1 MTQKTIAKFW
11 IATQAELQDVLL
23 HEHLVQRFEPTKD
36 KQIVHEI
43 VSELYCRYVPLC
55 RMLDR
60 CYDQTLQVQKR
71 EVIQGLAQAANQRML
86 ELQQKVKQMELS
98 EFTYIDGALRELH
111 LIPEDV
117 QPMRPCYFPLERSA
131 EHGGLIAASSK
142 ILQPLTSSSSEELS
156 SSSESE
162 EEPPPDPRRPIVR
175 RDRVK
180 EKRIAALNLILAH
193 EKARRARI
201 MQLNFRL
208 HPKLFYPKP
217 REDAIQDFPY
227 EFYHKPD
234 QFMLIPVKR
243 TVYNWD
249 YYVKKKDVV
258 AFPYY
263 KPPGWVEQIV
273 EPEPAKDIE
282 NPQPVVSEVEEKPE
296 EEEEDSTEE
305 KIEKMIRNR
314 SARKI
319 QRYWWKYQ
327 ERKRLLRE
335 RYNRSVVLGMI
346 DEMERGPNL
355 NARIEQAEAERRK
368 RKPEF
373 DEAFLKAVEDEKTR
387 ILQQRGPWI
396 MEDISDH
403 IRAWF
408 REFYDRAH
416 AFDRYPEI
424 WEGGTILVI
433 KGETLT
439 PEEYMEVQRKKAL
452 EKLKSAEQKKKEAE
466 ARKKAKELEKEKKKE
481 AKEKL
486 KEQRREEK
494 ELEKRE
500 GKTYDFKKPEFA
512 TNAYITIEE
521 SIARYEKDW
530 YFIDEL
536 DSEEELPIME
546 WITLD
551 KFAEVHQE
559 LRPIVDEV
567 LRGERELLQKALCKD
582 NKKKYKPAKPK
593 KEKRK
598 RKGKKGKKKKE
609 APDLTADRTID
620 SLYEELIEKN
630 VIRTYKKRRIDD
642 FIGDYNYA
650 AYEKRN
656 FLLEDPPAAMGEVRD
671 IIKTWLFGM
680 GSLGLPKPKSF
691 CLLGPSGY
699 GKTMLVEAVCNETDA
714 VLFDLSVATV
724 APIPVAEIPLM
735 MHMILKMARI
745 LQPTVIC
752 IDEAHKLFYKKIPPD
767 EKSLDPTKLG
777 KVLFKRLIK
786 QIKKDEK
793 ILLVGTSS
801 QPWTAKVGKFKKCF
815 EKFLLIPKTDYGSTQ
830 LLWRHALSKKV
841 GIGKDFDLSPLS
853 LVTRGYAPAQ
863 ILGCV
868 NQTLGLRRRMRLA
881 REPLTAHELLEHF
894 LTKNPPE
901 YRITDKEYLKFIK
914 FYKKADKL
922 AKQRAKMLKIREAEI
937 AKQKAK
943 EAKKKK

>member
-1 MTQKTIAKFW
+1 MTQETIAKFW
-11 IATQAELQDVLL
+11 IATQSELQDVLL
-23 HEHLVQRFEPTKD
+23 HEQLVQRFEPTRD

-43 VSELYCRYVPLC
+43 LSELYCRYVPLC

-71 EVIQGLAQAANQRML
+71 EVIQRLALTANQRML

-98 EFTYIDGALRELH
+98 EFTYVDGALRELH

-117 QPMRPCYFPLERSA
+117 QPLRPCYFPMERSA
-131 EHGGLIAASSK
+131 QCSELIATSSK
-142 ILQPLTSSSSEELS
+142 AMEPLTSSSSSEGLG

-162 EEPPPDPRRPIVR
+162 DEPPPDPRRPIVK
-175 RDRVK
+175 RDRAK
-180 EKRIAALNLILAH
+180 EKRVAALNLILAH

-201 MQLNFRL
+201 LQVNFRL
-208 HPKLFYPKP
+208 HPKLFYPRP
-217 REDAIQDFPY
+217 REDSIQDVPY
-227 EFYHKPD
+227 EFYHKPN

-243 TVYNWD
+243 TVYDWD

-263 KPPGWVEQIV
+263 RPPGWVEEIKPQEVLEKVEIIEPIKVEVKQEIIEDNTDELVERMIQI
-273 EPEPAKDIE
+273 
-282 NPQPVVSEVEEKPE
+282 
-296 EEEEDSTEE
+296 
-305 KIEKMIRNR
+305 R

-319 QRYWWKYQ
+319 QKYWRNYQ
-327 ERKRLLRE
+327 ERKQLLRE

-346 DEMERGPNL
+346 DEEERGPNL
-355 NARIEQAEAERRK
+355 NSRIEQAEAERRK

-373 DEAFLKAVEDEKTR
+373 DEAFLQAIDDEKTR

-403 IRAWF
+403 VRAWF

-424 WEGGTILVI
+424 WEGGTLLVI

-452 EKLKSAEQKKKEAE
+452 EKLKSVEQKKKEAE
-466 ARKKAKELEKEKKKE
+466 LRKKAKELAKEKKKE

-486 KEQRREEK
+486 REQRREEK
-494 ELEKRE
+494 ELEKKQ

-521 SIARYEKDW
+521 TIERYEKDW
-530 YFIDEL
+530 YFIDEMEN
-536 DSEEELPIME
+536 EEELPIME

-582 NKKKYKPAKPK
+582 SKKKYKAAKPK
-593 KEKRK
+593 KERRK
-598 RKGKKGKKKKE
+598 RAGKKGKKKKKE
-609 APDLTADRTID
+609 APDLTADRTVD
-620 SLYEELIEKN
+620 SLFEELIDKN
-630 VIRTYKKRRIDD
+630 IIRAYKKRKIDD
-642 FIGDYNYA
+642 YIGDYNYGA
-650 AYEKRN
+650 FEKRN
-656 FLLEDPPAAMGEVRD
+656 YLLEDPPAAMGEVRN

-680 GSLGLPKPKSF
+680 GPLDLQKPKSF

-699 GKTMLVEAVCNETDA
+699 GKTMLVEAISNETDA
-714 VLFDLSVATV
+714 VLFDLSVKTV
-724 APIPVAEIPLM
+724 APIPSNQIPLLL
-735 MHMILKMARI
+735 HMVLKMGRI

-752 IDEAHKLFYKKIPPD
+752 IDEAHKLFYKKIPAD
-767 EKSLDPTKLG
+767 EQSLDPTKLG
-777 KVLFKRLIK
+777 KVLFKQVVK
-786 QIKKDEK
+786 KIKKDEK

-801 QPWTAKVGKFKKCF
+801 QPWMAKAGKFKKCF

-830 LLWRHALSKKV
+830 LLWRHALSQKV
-841 GIGKDFDLSPLS
+841 GVGKDFDISPLS
-853 LVTRGYAPAQ
+853 LVTRGYSPGQ
-863 ILGCV
+863 ILSCV
-868 NQTLGLRRRMRLA
+868 HQTLGLRRRMRLA
-881 REPLTAHELLEHF
+881 REPLTAQELLDYF
-894 LTKNPPE
+894 LQKVPPE
-901 YRITDKEYLKFIK
+901 YPIADKEYLKYEK

-922 AKQRAKMLKIREAEI
+922 AKQRAKMLKIRAEEL
-937 AKQKAK
+937 AKKKAK

>member
-1 MTQKTIAKFW
+1 MTQETIAKFW
-11 IATQAELQDVLL
+11 IATQSELQDVLL
-23 HEHLVQRFEPTKD
+23 HEQLVQRFEPTRD

-43 VSELYCRYVPLC
+43 LSELYCRYVPLC

-71 EVIQGLAQAANQRML
+71 EVIQRLALTANQRML

-98 EFTYIDGALRELH
+98 EFTYVDGALRELH

-117 QPMRPCYFPLERSA
+117 QPLRPCYFPMERSA
-131 EHGGLIAASSK
+131 QCSELIATSSK
-142 ILQPLTSSSSEELS
+142 AMEPLTSSSSSEGLG

-162 EEPPPDPRRPIVR
+162 DEPPPDPRRPIVK
-175 RDRVK
+175 RDRAK
-180 EKRIAALNLILAH
+180 EKRVAALNLILAH

-201 MQLNFRL
+201 LQVNFRL
-208 HPKLFYPKP
+208 HPKLFYPRP
-217 REDAIQDFPY
+217 REDSIQDVPY
-227 EFYHKPD
+227 EFYHKPN

-243 TVYNWD
+243 TVYDWD

-263 KPPGWVEQIV
+263 RPPGWVEEIKPQEVLEKVEIIEPIKVEVKQEIIEDNTDELVERMIQI
-273 EPEPAKDIE
+273 
-282 NPQPVVSEVEEKPE
+282 
-296 EEEEDSTEE
+296 
-305 KIEKMIRNR
+305 R

-319 QRYWWKYQ
+319 QKYWRNYQ
-327 ERKRLLRE
+327 ERKQLLRE

-346 DEMERGPNL
+346 DEEERGPNL
-355 NARIEQAEAERRK
+355 NSRIEQAEAERRK

-373 DEAFLKAVEDEKTR
+373 DEAFLQAIDDEKTR

-403 IRAWF
+403 VRAWF

-424 WEGGTILVI
+424 WEGGTLLVI

-452 EKLKSAEQKKKEAE
+452 EKLKSVEQKKKEAE
-466 ARKKAKELEKEKKKE
+466 LRKKAKELAKEKKKE

-486 KEQRREEK
+486 REQRREEK
-494 ELEKRE
+494 ELEKKQ

-521 SIARYEKDW
+521 TIERYEKDW
-530 YFIDEL
+530 YFIDEMEN
-536 DSEEELPIME
+536 EEELPIME

-582 NKKKYKPAKPK
+582 SKKKYKAAKPK
-593 KEKRK
+593 KERRK
-598 RKGKKGKKKKE
+598 RAGKKGKKKKKE
-609 APDLTADRTID
+609 APDLTADRTVD
-620 SLYEELIEKN
+620 SLFEELIDKN
-630 VIRTYKKRRIDD
+630 IIRAYKKRKIDD
-642 FIGDYNYA
+642 YIGDYNYGA
-650 AYEKRN
+650 FEKRN
-656 FLLEDPPAAMGEVRD
+656 YLLEDPPAAMGEVRN

-680 GSLGLPKPKSF
+680 GPLDLQKPKSF

-699 GKTMLVEAVCNETDA
+699 GKTMLVEAISNETDA
-714 VLFDLSVATV
+714 VLFDLSVKTV
-724 APIPVAEIPLM
+724 APIPSNQIPLLL
-735 MHMILKMARI
+735 HMVLKMGRI

-752 IDEAHKLFYKKIPPD
+752 IDEAHKLFYKKIPAD
-767 EKSLDPTKLG
+767 EQSLDPTKLG
-777 KVLFKRLIK
+777 KVLFKQVVK
-786 QIKKDEK
+786 KIKKDEK

-801 QPWTAKVGKFKKCF
+801 QPWMAKAGKFKKCF

-830 LLWRHALSKKV
+830 LLWRHALSQKV
-841 GIGKDFDLSPLS
+841 GVGKDFDISPLS
-853 LVTRGYAPAQ
+853 LVTRGYSPGQ
-863 ILGCV
+863 ILSCV
-868 NQTLGLRRRMRLA
+868 HQTLGLRRRMRLA
-881 REPLTAHELLEHF
+881 RKPLTAQELLDYF
-894 LTKNPPE
+894 LQKVPPE
-901 YRITDKEYLKFIK
+901 YPIADKEYLKYEK

-922 AKQRAKMLKIREAEI
+922 AKQRAKMLKIRAEEL
-937 AKQKAK
+937 AKKKAK

>member
-43 VSELYCRYVPLC
+43 LSELYCRYVPLC

-71 EVIQGLAQAANQRML
+71 EVIQCLAQAANQRML

-117 QPMRPCYFPLERSA
+117 KPMRPCYFPLERSVQHS
-131 EHGGLIAASSK
+131 ELIAASSK
-142 ILQPLTSSSSEELS
+142 ALQPLTSSSSDELS
-156 SSSESE
+156 KK
-162 EEPPPDPRRPIVR
+162 
-175 RDRVK
+175 RV
-180 EKRIAALNLILAH
+180 AALNLILSH

-208 HPKLFYPKP
+208 HPKIFYPKP
-217 REDAIQDFPY
+217 REDALQDFPY
-227 EFYHKPD
+227 EFHHKPD

-243 TVYNWD
+243 TVYNWN
-249 YYVKKKDVV
+249 YY
-258 AFPYY
+258 
-263 KPPGWVEQIV
+263 
-273 EPEPAKDIE
+273 AKDIAE
-282 NPQPVVSEVEEKPE
+282 PVVEVEEIPE
-296 EEEEDSTEE
+296 EDNTEE
-305 KIEKMIRNR
+305 MIEKIIQNR

-319 QRYWWKYQ
+319 QRYWRKYQ
-327 ERKRLLRE
+327 ERKQQLRE
-335 RYNRSVVLGMI
+335 RYIRSVVLGMI
-346 DEMERGPNL
+346 DEMERGPDL
-355 NARIEQAEAERRK
+355 NARIEKAEKERRK

-373 DEAFLKAVEDEKTR
+373 DEAFLKAIEDEKTR

-408 REFYDRAH
+408 REFYDQAH

-439 PEEYMEVQRKKAL
+439 PDEYMEVQRKKAL
-452 EKLKSAEQKKKEAE
+452 EKLKTK
-466 ARKKAKELEKEKKKE
+466 KKAKELEKEKKKA

-486 KEQRREEK
+486 RERRREEK
-494 ELEKRE
+494 ELEKKE

-536 DSEEELPIME
+536 ENEDELPIME

-598 RKGKKGKKKKE
+598 RKGKKGKKKKKE

-620 SLYEELIEKN
+620 SLYEELIEKS
-630 VIRTYKKRRIDD
+630 VIRTYKKKKIDD

-656 FLLEDPPAAMGEVRD
+656 FLLQDPLAAMGEVRD
-671 IIKTWLFGM
+671 ILKTWLFGM
-680 GSLGLPKPKSF
+680 GPLGLPKPKSF
-691 CLLGPSGY
+691 CLLAPPGY
-699 GKTMLVEAVCNETDA
+699 GKTLLVEAICNETDA
-714 VLFDLSVATV
+714 VLFDLSPATV
-724 APIPVAEIPLM
+724 APTSAAEIPLLL
-735 MHMILKMARI
+735 HMVLKMSRI

-752 IDEAHKLFYKKIPPD
+752 IDEAHKLFYKKIPPG
-767 EKSLDPTKLG
+767 EASLDPTKLG
-777 KVLFKRLIK
+777 KVLFKQLVK
-786 QIKKDEK
+786 QIKKDDK

-801 QPWTAKVGKFKKCF
+801 QPWTAKMGKFKKCF

-830 LLWRHALSKKV
+830 LLWRHGLSKKV
-841 GIGKDFDLSPLS
+841 GISKDFALSPLS
-853 LVTRGYAPAQ
+853 LVTRGYSPAQ
-863 ILGCV
+863 ILGSV
-868 NQTLGLRRRMRLA
+868 KQTLGLRRRMRLT
-881 REPLTAHELLEHF
+881 REPLTAQELLEYF
-894 LTKNPPE
+894 LKQTPPE
-901 YRITDKEYLKFIK
+901 YPITDKEYLKFTK

-922 AKQRAKMLKIREAEI
+922 AKQRAKMLQIREAEL